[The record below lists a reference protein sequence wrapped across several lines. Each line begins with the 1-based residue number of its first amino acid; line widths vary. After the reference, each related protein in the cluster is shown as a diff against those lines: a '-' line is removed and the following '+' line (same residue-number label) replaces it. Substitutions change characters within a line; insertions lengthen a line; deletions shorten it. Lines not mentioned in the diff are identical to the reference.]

1 MGYVFKFYERLVNIT
16 MQPGTISHLTAENL
30 EYLKT
35 EAIEQSIVTK
45 ERLARSLLRQKKAST
60 LRLHVKNYVTV
71 LNCLLRICE
80 GYEDEPAY
88 HTHPWRSFPLEIMEV
103 LKNLVAFL
111 EQRFAGLLD
120 EHPPDPVLA
129 DGPSKKIHS
138 KLSVDQLALI
148 LRAAYDQGVIV
159 TKSLN
164 QLFRTLVP
172 YLSTD
177 ERRELSYSSM
187 RSKSYSAE
195 IKDKESTIAVLSEL
209 AETIKNY

>member
-1 MGYVFKFYERLVNIT
+1 MR
-16 MQPGTISHLTAENL
+16 PGTLSHLTRENL

-35 EAIEQSIVTK
+35 EALEQSIITK

-60 LRLHVKNYVTV
+60 LRLHVKNYITV

-80 GYEDEPAY
+80 SHEAETVYQDY
-88 HTHPWRSFPLEIMEV
+88 PWRDFLSEIREV
-103 LKNLVAFL
+103 LNGLVAFI
-111 EQRFAGLLD
+111 EQRFIGLLPK
-120 EHPPDPVLA
+120 HPHEPVGG
-129 DGPSKKIHS
+129 DGPFKKVHS

-164 QLFRTLVP
+164 HLFRTLVP

-177 ERRELSYSSM
+177 ERRDLSFGSM
-187 RSKSYSAE
+187 RSKSYNAE
-195 IKDKESTIAVLSEL
+195 IKDKELTIAVLSQLVE
-209 AETIKNY
+209 AIRNY